1 MPDLVSQSG
10 KQGSSNSD
18 GLSPERAEPDL
29 RPTRLIAREREL
41 GLIEQVLES
50 LSQSGGG
57 VLMWGAAGVGKTAL
71 LAEAADRATSR
82 GYLVLRASG
91 ALFERDLPFAGL
103 HQLLHPILDRIDAL
117 ADPQRDAL
125 RAALGLSTERRPDLF
140 HIGLAALNLLGDV
153 AATTP
158 IVLVLDDCH
167 WLDSSTA
174 DVLAFVGRR
183 LHADAVGMVCA
194 TRDLGDLPL
203 AASGLAEV
211 EVRSLDDQ
219 AAAELLMSRVPDLPT
234 ALRARILAEAAGN
247 PLALVELPSAIAQS
261 PGEAPREPVALSTR
275 LEHSFAARHEK
286 LPESTQALLLIAS
299 VDDAVTL
306 GEALG
311 AASQLVGSDVVLR
324 DVEPAIEER
333 LVQVVDTRLT
343 FRHPLVRYA
352 IRHATTVTALRD
364 AHLALVRGLPH
375 APERQVWHRAAAAL
389 GPDEE
394 VATALDG
401 IASDAVRRGA
411 PGEAASALA
420 RAAALSVDPEAR
432 AGRLLRAGELGVRV
446 GRRGFVASVLDDAA
460 RLDLSPL
467 DQARL
472 ALIWEAFEPGVDGEP
487 SVILALVS
495 HARAAAAAD
504 HPDLAL
510 ELLIAAASNAFWAAH
525 VSETR
530 DAIREAA
537 ASLGAPSRDP
547 RQIAIEA
554 FIAPAEDI
562 SDVVTLLQSWQGVR
576 DLSADGLLLLGS
588 AAFAACDHE
597 LTVGF
602 LSASVDRL
610 RVEGRLERLAQALV
624 MRAWSGIHVRR
635 WDLAAPDA
643 QEVFLLSEETAQ
655 PIWGAGGTAALAWPA
670 AVRGQD
676 DAARELVV
684 AAERVALPARSRA
697 VCSLTTLTRGMLALA
712 HGESEVAYQH
722 LRRMLDPTDLAHHQ
736 MTSAWGIAGLADA
749 AVAIGRA
756 PEADELI
763 ADLAE
768 RGERRESGVHRRVL
782 AHACAVL
789 ASDGDADGLF
799 VSALEQIREPAFDR
813 ARLQLAHGLWLRRH
827 RRVVEARDALR
838 QPGRR
843 STRPERCRGA
853 SEPARSFGRA
863 ARAAP
868 CDGPEPLTT

>member
-1 MPDLVSQSG
+1 M
-10 KQGSSNSD
+10 
-18 GLSPERAEPDL
+18 
-29 RPTRLIAREREL
+29 
-41 GLIEQVLES
+41 
-50 LSQSGGG
+50 
-57 VLMWGAAGVGKTAL
+57 
-71 LAEAADRATSR
+71 
-82 GYLVLRASG
+82 
-91 ALFERDLPFAGL
+91 
-103 HQLLHPILDRIDAL
+103 
-117 ADPQRDAL
+117 
-125 RAALGLSTERRPDLF
+125 
-140 HIGLAALNLLGDV
+140 
-153 AATTP
+153 
-158 IVLVLDDCH
+158 
-167 WLDSSTA
+167 
-174 DVLAFVGRR
+174 
-183 LHADAVGMVCA
+183 
-194 TRDLGDLPL
+194 
-203 AASGLAEV
+203 
-211 EVRSLDDQ
+211 
-219 AAAELLMSRVPDLPT
+219 
-234 ALRARILAEAAGN
+234 
-247 PLALVELPSAIAQS
+247 
-261 PGEAPREPVALSTR
+261 
-275 LEHSFAARHEK
+275 
-286 LPESTQALLLIAS
+286 
-299 VDDAVTL
+299 
-306 GEALG
+306 
-311 AASQLVGSDVVLR
+311 
-324 DVEPAIEER
+324 
-333 LVQVVDTRLT
+333 
-343 FRHPLVRYA
+343 
-352 IRHATTVTALRD
+352 
-364 AHLALVRGLPH
+364 
-375 APERQVWHRAAAAL
+375 
-389 GPDEE
+389 
-394 VATALDG
+394 
-401 IASDAVRRGA
+401 
-411 PGEAASALA
+411 
-420 RAAALSVDPEAR
+420 
-432 AGRLLRAGELGVRV
+432 
-446 GRRGFVASVLDDAA
+446 
-460 RLDLSPL
+460 
-467 DQARL
+467 
-472 ALIWEAFEPGVDGEP
+472 
-487 SVILALVS
+487 S

-624 MRAWSGIHVRR
+624 MRAWSGIHVGR

-643 QEVFLLSEETAQ
+643 QEAFLLSEETAQ
-655 PIWGAGGTAALAWPA
+655 PIWGAGGTAALAWLA

-756 PEADELI
+756 PEADALI

-768 RGERRESGVHRRVL
+768 RGERRELGVHRRVL

-789 ASDGDADGLF
+789 ADMVTQTGSSSRRSSRSASLRSIEPDSSWRTASGYGAIDAL
-799 VSALEQIREPAFDR
+799 S
-813 ARLQLAHGLWLRRH
+813 
-827 RRVVEARDALR
+827 RRVMRSGR
-838 QPGRR
+838 PGRR